1 MGGEGG
7 GNGLGLSP
15 PSRSRS
21 YMSDPIERVRFRVLG
36 RSWGPDEGARGSAA
50 LLTGATREQNTR
62 GRDTQTGNNHVRH
75 KPRIPTIFHQ
85 SAEQAT
91 QTVQD
96 SVAERSKALE

>member
-7 GNGLGLSP
+7 GLGLSP

-36 RSWGPDEGARGSAA
+36 RSWGPDEGARGSGAL
-50 LLTGATREQNTR
+50 LLTGATARTNTR